1 MAARSALQSS
11 LEDTSRAEEKV
22 FADAL
27 AIAKEKKLATDDI
40 ARISED
46 LFRDAEHQPGT
57 TLTEK
62 PVFVSAELAVRSLVQ
77 LSIAPPPQK
86 KESLRPLGEEPRPP
100 SMTPFG
106 SARDVSKFE
115 SSKSAGFT
123 RVQDVLQDVSVATEK
138 PSKKNFL
145 TKTPLPK

>member
-1 MAARSALQSS
+1 MAARSARQSS

-27 AIAKEKKLATDDI
+27 AVAKEKKLATDDI

-62 PVFVSAELAVRSLVQ
+62 PVYVSVEHAVRSLVQ
-77 LSIAPPPQK
+77 LAIAPPPPK
-86 KESLRPLGEEPRPP
+86 
-100 SMTPFG
+100 
-106 SARDVSKFE
+106 
-115 SSKSAGFT
+115 
-123 RVQDVLQDVSVATEK
+123 
-138 PSKKNFL
+138 KKN
-145 TKTPLPK
+145 TKRKLAAPWRRATTTTGTGHKKQC